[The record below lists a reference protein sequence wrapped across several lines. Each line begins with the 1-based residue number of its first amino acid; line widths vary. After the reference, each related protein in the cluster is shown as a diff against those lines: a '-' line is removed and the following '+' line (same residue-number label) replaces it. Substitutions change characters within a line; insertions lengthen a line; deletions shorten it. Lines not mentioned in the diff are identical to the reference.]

1 MFRRGNDKMVL
12 PKLRT
17 DISNKQIEMSYEL
30 GYVVLYVADLPNC
43 GVFQLFSGSVS
54 SGFQACICGDKRQT
68 KILLY
73 RFTRIFECSTLFRKT
88 WWCKHQ
94 VVLKY
99 ELAKRNHFTYTRRFW
114 RRCLFVMCP
123 VYSLG
128 LWLKDMFKCYHC
140 TRQKKTLF
148 RNEESLILGAFER
161 YLAVCCSWTS
171 CLVSEGEKACIWN
184 GDVTRLPINGV
195 RQSESFDLPYQALRR
210 LDKSR
215 KCLAQLCKLPRGR
228 SMDTYRIPDWMLPAA

>member
-1 MFRRGNDKMVL
+1 MVL

-88 WWCKHQ
+88 W
-94 VVLKY
+94 
-99 ELAKRNHFTYTRRFW
+99 
-114 RRCLFVMCP
+114 
-123 VYSLG
+123 
-128 LWLKDMFKCYHC
+128 
-140 TRQKKTLF
+140 
-148 RNEESLILGAFER
+148 
-161 YLAVCCSWTS
+161 
-171 CLVSEGEKACIWN
+171 
-184 GDVTRLPINGV
+184 
-195 RQSESFDLPYQALRR
+195 
-210 LDKSR
+210 
-215 KCLAQLCKLPRGR
+215 
-228 SMDTYRIPDWMLPAA
+228 